1 MYELGLDARNAR
13 EVTIGPTPTRVRSRA
28 GPLTVSAR
36 SDVLTYGAATSDLHW
51 IFAVRRGG
59 SLDGDPPERRL
70 RAVAPRRAED
80 RRREGLTDVF
90 RLTWEH
96 GVSGQ
101 AQVIK
106 GMQQIIHSYTLLQD
120 KEALSETVANVRW
133 LIAAGIRDFQAMLD
147 ELGKLQ
153 TDLPRNAPAPD
164 EPNHD
169 D

>member
-1 MYELGLDARNAR
+1 M
-13 EVTIGPTPTRVRSRA
+13 
-28 GPLTVSAR
+28 
-36 SDVLTYGAATSDLHW
+36 
-51 IFAVRRGG
+51 
-59 SLDGDPPERRL
+59 DGDPPERRL

-80 RRREGLTDVF
+80 RRREDLTDVF
-90 RLTWEH
+90 RLAWEH
-96 GVSGQ
+96 GVNGQ

-120 KEALSETVANVRW
+120 KEAMSEAVANVRW

-153 TDLPRNAPAPD
+153 TGLPRDAPAPD
-164 EPNHD
+164 EPTHD